1 MAGDIL
7 QDRDRLAECFRLLDR
22 LRQSRITNMLD
33 GTRYLGMYGLDHEAA
48 KAVYG
53 AWTETLD
60 REHSPEWR
68 EPRNTSQADYSI
80 SDGGKY
86 RIDAKQTRTVLG

>member
-22 LRQSRITNMLD
+22 LRESRITNMLD
-33 GTRYLGMYGLDHEAA
+33 GTRYLGMFGLDHESA
-48 KAVYG
+48 KAVWSG
-53 AWTETLD
+53 TLD

-68 EPRNTSQADYSI
+68 AERYITSRLPDH
-80 SDGGKY
+80 
-86 RIDAKQTRTVLG
+86 